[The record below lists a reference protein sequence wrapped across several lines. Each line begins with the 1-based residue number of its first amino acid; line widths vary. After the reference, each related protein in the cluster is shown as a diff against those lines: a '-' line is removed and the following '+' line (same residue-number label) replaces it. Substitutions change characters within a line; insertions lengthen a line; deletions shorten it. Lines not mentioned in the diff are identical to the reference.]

1 MHVADSVDVN
11 RANSHVAS
19 SALGFG
25 PQMAMQ
31 VAERLY
37 TQGFIRFHSLSD
49 IYKFQENSLSSTVMK
64 PELED
69 ISNYPTWGTLG
80 AQVNNPTW
88 GSYVQRLLA
97 DGYQKPRSGTDVG
110 DHPPVTP
117 LRSATED
124 MLGNDAWRL
133 YEYICTHFIGTVS
146 PDCKYVR

>member
-1 MHVADSVDVN
+1 
-11 RANSHVAS
+11 
-19 SALGFG
+19 
-25 PQMAMQ
+25 MAMQ

-37 TQGFIRFHSLSD
+37 TQGTFA
-49 IYKFQENSLSSTVMK
+49 
-64 PELED
+64 
-69 ISNYPTWGTLG
+69 NYPTWGTLG

>member
-1 MHVADSVDVN
+1 MHVADSDL
-11 RANSHVAS
+11 AS

-37 TQGFIRFHSLSD
+37 TQGTFA
-49 IYKFQENSLSSTVMK
+49 
-64 PELED
+64 
-69 ISNYPTWGTLG
+69 NYPTWGTLG